1 VHLGVFASGN
11 VFIAKDSGKQLK
23 SGTGAPASDQACDG
37 ALTRLRVT
45 FCEMAATASRKKT

>member
-1 VHLGVFASGN
+1 M
-11 VFIAKDSGKQLK
+11 DSGKQLK
-23 SGTGAPASDQACDG
+23 SGTGAPAPDQACDG